1 MNKVLIIGAGS
12 IGNHLA
18 YACRQKNLHVSIY
31 DIDEP
36 ALLRTKKM
44 IYPSR
49 YGEWDTQIKLLNE
62 FPQTEKYNI
71 VIIGTPPDSHLSI
84 ASKVLQEIKPNVIL
98 IEKPLCPPGMKGL
111 ETLKGIRAKSNTTV
125 LVGYN
130 HNLTANTKFVE
141 NLLDEVFLGIPLS
154 MHVRWLEYWGGIFEA
169 HPWLDGP
176 KDSYL
181 GFSERGGGA
190 CAEHSH
196 AEKTPYFKI
205 NGKASNII
213 IGDNVKFVGRVDIR
227 NRENGKIL
235 IGDNCKIDHEVRMV
249 AANNA
254 VLSIGANTNIGCF
267 SVLNCGEDIIIGQGC
282 LISGMAYIQSSDHGK
297 NIGIPI
303 KAQKHEYGKINIGDD
318 VWVGS
323 HVTILKGVNIDDGV
337 IIGAKSVVT
346 KNVSA
351 NYIIAGVPAKK
362 IKIRK

>member
-196 AEKTPYFKI
+196 AVSIWQHF
-205 NGKASNII
+205 SNYMNCGNIKEVSAVMNIFNRNELNYDESTII
-213 IGDNVKFVGRVDIR
+213 SVKS
-227 NRENGKIL
+227 ENGLVGSIVQDVVTVPSQKNLRIQ
-235 IGDNCKIDHEVRMV
+235 GDKGFVEWYVNYDSEHD
-249 AANNA
+249 A
-254 VLSIGANTNIGCF
+254 VI
-267 SVLNCGEDIIIGQGC
+267 
-282 LISGMAYIQSSDHGK
+282 
-297 NIGIPI
+297 
-303 KAQKHEYGKINIGDD
+303 YGKIGKNSKTKLIPKTRPDD
-318 VWVGS
+318 FAGEIR
-323 HVTILKGVNIDDGV
+323 HIDELINNPSNKSPISFELGIECMKVIKSAFQSNLTGEKV
-337 IIGAKSVVT
+337 IIE
-346 KNVSA
+346 
-351 NYIIAGVPAKK
+351 
-362 IKIRK
+362 